1 MKSLYERLFEAIESA
16 DLLTD
21 IPGAEEKERKL
32 EELDEELEKL
42 ETGLESAMSDEMKE
56 RYYDIIGLRGRRE
69 REMHRIFFEKGMRMG
84 VRMMVDA
91 IIEREREK

>member
-56 RYYDIIGLRGRRE
+56 
-69 REMHRIFFEKGMRMG
+69 
-84 VRMMVDA
+84 
-91 IIEREREK
+91 